1 MADATITTSTLVGGV
16 QLGGGDDGDGD
27 TVAPLPESR
36 TRTATMAQGATRN
49 MASIS
54 VIIAEQHDVDDLPKM
69 EADAKEWIGT
79 VLDEELPDGPLQP
92 LLKDGILLCRLI
104 NKIFPGACQKPSESK
119 TKFKQMD
126 NISTYLRATAHYG
139 VPAHDSFQTV
149 TLYDNQYFPAVLNN
163 LFSLSRTAAAKGF
176 AGPSLGPKLSVK
188 TPREFSNQQ
197 LAEAVAQPRIFGG
210 LGSELTMSA
219 SALPQ
224 QLPSQNTQNM
234 VLQGLTLEAKVTA
247 LQQSL
252 GDVTRRLDRMEL
264 KAEMAANQ
272 GCSCKCEIM

>member
-1 MADATITTSTLVGGV
+1 MSALRILQTNQGYDNGLEKIF
-16 QLGGGDDGDGD
+16 D
-27 TVAPLPESR
+27 TQSQVDVMKKE
-36 TRTATMAQGATRN
+36 
-49 MASIS
+49 
-54 VIIAEQHDVDDLPKM
+54 VID
-69 EADAKEWIGT
+69 
-79 VLDEELPDGPLQP
+79 LQP

-176 AGPSLGPKLSVK
+176 DGPSLGPKLSVK

-224 QLPSQNTQNM
+224 QLPSQNM